1 MLIMVT
7 TIIIIHKFTAS
18 AASRGRG
25 WGWGGSR
32 VARCYKIGKA
42 NTDLMSKT
50 SHVTHDVNKC
60 DVGACYTS
68 LGFRCDANKR
78 PEAPMMESSVK
89 TRLRQLK

>member
-1 MLIMVT
+1 MLIML
-7 TIIIIHKFTAS
+7 TIIIIVIHKFTAS

-25 WGWGGSR
+25 WGWGGL
-32 VARCYKIGKA
+32 GLP
-42 NTDLMSKT
+42 DLVSKT

-68 LGFRCDANKR
+68 LGFQCDANKR
-78 PEAPMMESSVK
+78 PEAQMMESSVK